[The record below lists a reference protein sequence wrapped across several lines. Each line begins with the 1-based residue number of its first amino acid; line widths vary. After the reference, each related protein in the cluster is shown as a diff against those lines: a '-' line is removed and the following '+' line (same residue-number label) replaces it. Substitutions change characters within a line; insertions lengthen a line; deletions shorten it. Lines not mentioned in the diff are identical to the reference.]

1 MSQEATPSEGT
12 GKPLFFGGLT
22 ELRAIAAAAVV
33 VSHIEYLRKSWG
45 LHSSHDLAPVA
56 NLGTH
61 GVTLFFC
68 LSGFLITSL
77 LSVEQARTGRIDIR
91 RFYLRRA
98 LRIWPL
104 YYLTLAIGL
113 WIAPALLPHD
123 GFRVAA
129 KLLHTDYPWL
139 LAFMLP
145 NVAITQSGS
154 ILGLSVLWS
163 VGVEEQFYAVWP
175 WVVRH
180 CRRMLAALVTTLLL
194 LAPIAREYL
203 ATSFPPEQTSDE
215 NLRPMLALARL
226 FPVESLAAGA
236 LLALIIHGGKLWS
249 RAGATIVAAGVTLL
263 SLLWLWFAAPYHPLF
278 HLGSALLWSALLAV
292 VVSRGALRGSAGAVL
307 QRVGEVSYGVYLYH
321 TFVIA
326 AVLLLLRRTG
336 LHDGLLHHV
345 ATYLLVFGATF
356 ALSSGSYRWFE
367 TPFLRLK
374 ERFAVVA
381 SSARSKTPSPRG

>member
-1 MSQEATPSEGT
+1 MSQDATPSEGT
-12 GKPLFFGGLT
+12 AKPLFFGGLT
-22 ELRAIAAAAVV
+22 ELRALAAAAVV
-33 VSHIEYLRKSWG
+33 VTHTEYLRASWG
-45 LHSSHDLAPVA
+45 LQSGHALAPIA

-77 LSVEQARTGRIDIR
+77 LCVEQARTGRIDIR

-104 YYLTLAIGL
+104 YFLTLAMGL
-113 WIAPALLPHD
+113 IAAPALLPNL
-123 GFRVAA
+123 GFRDAGE
-129 KLLHTDYPWL
+129 LLHTHYPWL

-145 NVAITQSGS
+145 NVAIVRYGS
-154 ILGLSVLWS
+154 LLGLSVLWS

-175 WVVRH
+175 WVVR
-180 CRRMLAALVTTLLL
+180 RFQSVLPRMVAAALL
-194 LAPIAREYL
+194 LAPLVRCCFAAAL
-203 ATSFPPEQTSDE
+203 PPEAESGS
-215 NLRPMLALARL
+215 LRPVLALARL

-236 LLALIIHGGKLWS
+236 LLALALQRGKMWP
-249 RAGATIVAAGVTLL
+249 RAESTTVAVGVTLL
-263 SLLWLWFAAPYHPLF
+263 CLLWLWFAEPYHPLF
-278 HLGSALLWSALLAV
+278 HLSSALLWSALLAV
-292 VVSRGALRGSAGAVL
+292 VVSRGALGGAAGALL

-326 AVLLLLRRTG
+326 AVLLLLRRAG

-381 SSARSKTPSPRG
+381 SSARSKASSPRG

>member
-1 MSQEATPSEGT
+1 MSQEATLSEGT

-22 ELRAIAAAAVV
+22 ELRAVAAAAVV
-33 VSHIEYLRKSWG
+33 VTHAEYLRASWG
-45 LHSSHDLAPVA
+45 LQSGHAFAPLA

-104 YYLTLAIGL
+104 YFLTLALGL
-113 WIAPALLPHD
+113 VVAPVLLPNL
-123 GFRVAA
+123 GFRDAGE
-129 KLLHTDYPWL
+129 LLHTHYPWL

-145 NVAITQSGS
+145 NLAIVRYGS
-154 ILGLSVLWS
+154 LLGLSVLWS

-175 WVVRH
+175 WVVRRFH
-180 CRRMLAALVTTLLL
+180 RILARLLAAVLL
-194 LAPIAREYL
+194 LAPIVRCCL
-203 ATSFPPEQTSDE
+203 AAILPPEAESGSM
-215 NLRPMLALARL
+215 RPMLALARL

-263 SLLWLWFAAPYHPLF
+263 CLLWLWFAAPYHPLF

-292 VVSRGALRGSAGAVL
+292 VVSRGALRGGAGAVL

-381 SSARSKTPSPRG
+381 SSSRSKASSPHG

>member
-1 MSQEATPSEGT
+1 
-12 GKPLFFGGLT
+12 L
-22 ELRAIAAAAVV
+22 AAVAVV
-33 VSHIEYLRKSWG
+33 VTHTEYLRASWG
-45 LHSSHDLAPVA
+45 LQSGHALAPIA

-104 YYLTLAIGL
+104 YFLTLAMGL
-113 WIAPALLPHD
+113 VAAPALLPNL
-123 GFRVAA
+123 GFRDAGE
-129 KLLHTDYPWL
+129 LLHTHYPWL

-145 NVAITQSGS
+145 NVAIVRYGS
-154 ILGLSVLWS
+154 LLGLSVLWS

-175 WVVRH
+175 WVVR
-180 CRRMLAALVTTLLL
+180 RFQSVLSRMVAAALL
-194 LAPIAREYL
+194 LAPLVRCCFAAAL
-203 ATSFPPEQTSDE
+203 PPEAESGS
-215 NLRPMLALARL
+215 LRPLLALARL

-236 LLALIIHGGKLWS
+236 LLALALQRGKMWPRVGS
-249 RAGATIVAAGVTLL
+249 TAVAAGVTLL
-263 SLLWLWFAAPYHPLF
+263 CLLWLWFAEPYHPLF
-278 HLGSALLWSALLAV
+278 HLSSALLWSALLAV
-292 VVSRGALRGSAGAVL
+292 VVSRGALGGGAGAVL

-326 AVLLLLRRTG
+326 AVLLLLRRAG

-367 TPFLRLK
+367 TPFLQLK

-381 SSARSKTPSPRG
+381 SSARSQPSSPRS

>member
-22 ELRAIAAAAVV
+22 ELRAVAAAAVV
-33 VSHIEYLRKSWG
+33 VTHAEYLRASWG
-45 LHSSHDLAPVA
+45 LQSGHAFAPLA

-77 LSVEQARTGRIDIR
+77 LSVEQARTGSIDIR

-104 YYLTLAIGL
+104 YFLTLALGL
-113 WIAPALLPHD
+113 VVAPVLLPNL
-123 GFRVAA
+123 GFRDAGE
-129 KLLHTDYPWL
+129 LLHTHYPWL

-145 NVAITQSGS
+145 NLAIVRFGS
-154 ILGLSVLWS
+154 LLGLSVLWS

-175 WVVRH
+175 WVVRRFH
-180 CRRMLAALVTTLLL
+180 RILARLLAAVLL
-194 LAPIAREYL
+194 LAPIVRCCL
-203 ATSFPPEQTSDE
+203 AAILPPEAESGSM
-215 NLRPMLALARL
+215 RPMLALARL

-249 RAGATIVAAGVTLL
+249 RAGATIVAGGVTLL
-263 SLLWLWFAAPYHPLF
+263 CLLWLWFAAPYHPLF

-367 TPFLRLK
+367 TPFLQLK

-381 SSARSKTPSPRG
+381 SSARAKPASPRG

>member
-1 MSQEATPSEGT
+1 M
-12 GKPLFFGGLT
+12 
-22 ELRAIAAAAVV
+22 AAAAVV
-33 VSHIEYLRKSWG
+33 VTHAEYLRASWG
-45 LHSSHDLAPVA
+45 LHSVHAFAPIA

-104 YYLTLAIGL
+104 YFLTLAIGL
-113 WIAPALLPHD
+113 VVAPALLPNL
-123 GFRVAA
+123 GFRDAGE
-129 KLLHTDYPWL
+129 LLHTHYPWL

-145 NVAITQSGS
+145 NLAIVRYGS
-154 ILGLSVLWS
+154 LLGLSVLWS

-175 WVVRH
+175 WVVRRFH
-180 CRRMLAALVTTLLL
+180 RILARLLAAVLL
-194 LAPIAREYL
+194 LAPIVRCCL
-203 ATSFPPEQTSDE
+203 AAILPPEAESGSM
-215 NLRPMLALARL
+215 RPLLALARL

-236 LLALIIHGGKLWS
+236 LLALALQRGKLWP
-249 RAGATIVAAGVTLL
+249 RAEATIVAVGVTLL

-292 VVSRGALRGSAGAVL
+292 VVSRGALRGSAGALL

-381 SSARSKTPSPRG
+381 SSSRSKAASTRG

>member
-1 MSQEATPSEGT
+1 MSREATPSEGT

-22 ELRAIAAAAVV
+22 ELRALAAAAVV
-33 VSHIEYLRKSWG
+33 VTHAEYLRASWG
-45 LHSSHDLAPVA
+45 LQSGHAFAPVA

-104 YYLTLAIGL
+104 YFLTIAIGL
-113 WIAPALLPHD
+113 VVAPALLPNL
-123 GFRVAA
+123 GFRDVGE
-129 KLLHTDYPWL
+129 LLHTHYPWL

-145 NVAITQSGS
+145 NLAIVRYGS
-154 ILGLSVLWS
+154 LLGLSVLWS

-175 WVVRH
+175 WVVRRFH
-180 CRRMLAALVTTLLL
+180 RLLPRLVAAALL
-194 LAPIAREYL
+194 LAPVVRCCL
-203 ATSFPPEQTSDE
+203 AAALPPEAESGSM
-215 NLRPMLALARL
+215 RPLLALARL

-236 LLALIIHGGKLWS
+236 LLALALQRGKLWP

-263 SLLWLWFAAPYHPLF
+263 CLLWLWFAAPYHPLF

-292 VVSRGALRGSAGAVL
+292 VVSRGALRGRAGALL
-307 QRVGEVSYGVYLYH
+307 QRIGEVSYGVYLYH

-326 AVLLLLRRTG
+326 AVLLLLRQTG

-345 ATYLLVFGATF
+345 VTYLLVFGATF

-381 SSARSKTPSPRG
+381 SSARSKASSPRG

>member
-1 MSQEATPSEGT
+1 LSQEATPSEGT

-45 LHSSHDLAPVA
+45 LQSGHAVAPIA

-104 YYLTLAIGL
+104 YFLTLALGL
-113 WIAPALLPHD
+113 VVAPVLLPNL
-123 GFRVAA
+123 GFRDAGE
-129 KLLHTDYPWL
+129 LLHTHYPWL

-145 NVAITQSGS
+145 NLAIVRYGS
-154 ILGLSVLWS
+154 LLGLSVLWS

-175 WVVRH
+175 WVVRRFH
-180 CRRMLAALVTTLLL
+180 RILARLLAAVLL
-194 LAPIAREYL
+194 LAPIVRCCL
-203 ATSFPPEQTSDE
+203 AAILPPEAESGSM
-215 NLRPMLALARL
+215 RPVLALARL

-236 LLALIIHGGKLWS
+236 LLALIIHRGKLWS
-249 RAGATIVAAGVTLL
+249 RAGATIVACGVTLL
-263 SLLWLWFAAPYHPLF
+263 CLLWLWFAAPYHPLF

-292 VVSRGALRGSAGAVL
+292 VVSRGALRGGAGALL

-367 TPFLRLK
+367 TPFLQLK

-381 SSARSKTPSPRG
+381 SSARAKPASPRG

>member
-1 MSQEATPSEGT
+1 MSQEATPSEET
-12 GKPLFFGGLT
+12 GKPLFFGGLS

-104 YYLTLAIGL
+104 YFLTLAIGL
-113 WIAPALLPHD
+113 VVAPVLLPNL
-123 GFRVAA
+123 GFRDAGE
-129 KLLHTDYPWL
+129 LLHTHYPWL

-145 NVAITQSGS
+145 NLAIVRFGS
-154 ILGLSVLWS
+154 LLGLSVLWS

-175 WVVRH
+175 WVVRRFH
-180 CRRMLAALVTTLLL
+180 RILARLLAAVLL
-194 LAPIAREYL
+194 LAPVVRCCL
-203 ATSFPPEQTSDE
+203 AAILPPEAESGSM
-215 NLRPMLALARL
+215 RPLLALARL

-236 LLALIIHGGKLWS
+236 LLALALQRGKLGP
-249 RAGATIVAAGVTLL
+249 RAGATIVAVGVTLL

-292 VVSRGALRGSAGAVL
+292 VVSRGALRGSAGALL

-356 ALSSGSYRWFE
+356 ALSSGSYRWLE

-381 SSARSKTPSPRG
+381 SSARSKASSPRG

>member
-1 MSQEATPSEGT
+1 LSQEATLSEGT

-22 ELRAIAAAAVV
+22 ELRAVAAAAVV
-33 VSHIEYLRKSWG
+33 VTHAEYLRASWG
-45 LHSSHDLAPVA
+45 LQSGHAFAPLA

-77 LSVEQARTGRIDIR
+77 LSVEQSRTGRIDIR

-104 YYLTLAIGL
+104 YFLTLALGL
-113 WIAPALLPHD
+113 VVAPVLLPNL
-123 GFRVAA
+123 GFRDAGE
-129 KLLHTDYPWL
+129 LLHTHYPWL

-145 NVAITQSGS
+145 NLAIVRYGS
-154 ILGLSVLWS
+154 LLGLSVLWS

-175 WVVRH
+175 WVVRRFH
-180 CRRMLAALVTTLLL
+180 RILARLLAAVLL
-194 LAPIAREYL
+194 LAPIVRCCL
-203 ATSFPPEQTSDE
+203 AAILPPEAESGSM
-215 NLRPMLALARL
+215 RPMLALARL

-263 SLLWLWFAAPYHPLF
+263 CLLWLWFAAPYHPLF

-292 VVSRGALRGSAGAVL
+292 VVSRGALRGGAGAVL

-367 TPFLRLK
+367 TPFLQLK

-381 SSARSKTPSPRG
+381 SSTRAKPASPRG